1 VLAKINKEM
10 NPFIKNN
17 GENHLNETQNNKVT
31 VNKNFNQ
38 KISSL
43 KRVSFN

>member
-17 GENHLNETQNNKVT
+17 GENHLNEIQNNKVA
-31 VNKNFNQ
+31 VNKNFHQ
-38 KISSL
+38 KMSSL